1 VTYTPGQGS
10 ARDRLRFR
18 LGDIDPT
25 AELYP
30 DAEYDGLLALWPT
43 EDRALY
49 ELAKALIVRYA
60 QQPNEVSV
68 SGAVAVKW
76 AERLATW
83 RALVADL
90 GLALG
95 LTSTLGGAATL
106 ATIPPQRYGRTDPNA
121 D

>member
-1 VTYTPGQGS
+1 VTYSPALAT

-18 LGDIDPT
+18 LGDIEA

-30 DAEYDGLLALWPT
+30 DATYDALLALWTT

-95 LTSTLGGAATL
+95 LTSTLGGATTV
-106 ATIPPQRYGRTDPNA
+106 ATIPPQRYGWTDPNA
-121 D
+121 G

>member
-1 VTYTPGQGS
+1 VTYDPALSTV
-10 ARDRLRFR
+10 RDRMRLR
-18 LGDIDPT
+18 LGDVES

-30 DAEYDGLLALWPT
+30 NATYDALLALWTT

-60 QQPNEVSV
+60 QQPDDVSIT
-68 SGAVAVKW
+68 GAGTFKW

-95 LTSTLGGAATL
+95 LTSTLGGAATV
-106 ATIPPQRYGRTDPNA
+106 ATIPPQRYGWVDPNA
-121 D
+121 